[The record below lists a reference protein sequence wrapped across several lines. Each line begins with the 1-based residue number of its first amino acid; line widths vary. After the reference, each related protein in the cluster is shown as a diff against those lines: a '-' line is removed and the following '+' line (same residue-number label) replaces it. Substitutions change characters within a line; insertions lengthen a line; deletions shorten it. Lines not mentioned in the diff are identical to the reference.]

1 MCLTIQVHI
10 LHDPCLGQT
19 GFFYSPLDKLRR
31 VASSLDAAWEFE

>member
-19 GFFYSPLDKLRR
+19 GFLFASVDKLRH